1 MKVIQYNTSI
11 RMAATRLGQVYSF
24 SCWSSS
30 AGTVGCSNKNVSIR
44 LYQTGSQK
52 RVTSLIM
59 GSLISSRSKCR
70 DLESGSGAVL
80 CHQHHDPDFGSGSR
94 HEEGRCACL
103 QHSTSSST
111 RFPFNSHLVAPSFS
125 TQNLPH
131 SLYGHDHSS
140 ATTKHHRSN
149 SKTDPDCHSHYHCC
163 GVRSVPLTIL
173 ERQSSPFSNLGS
185 QQHFDGGFIRKQ
197 SRAGIFSDQKRF
209 YCSSMDNGQKR
220 GWDVLWQSLANKVSG
235 YLIFLS
241 LVFWNIIFWNVLFLE
256 F

>member
-1 MKVIQYNTSI
+1 MKIIQYNTTI

-30 AGTVGCSNKNVSIR
+30 AGTAAGCSNTNVSSIR

-52 RVTSLIM
+52 RVTSITM
-59 GSLISSRSKCR
+59 GNLISNRSKCR
-70 DLESGSGAVL
+70 DLESGSAVL
-80 CHQHHDPDFGSGSR
+80 CHQHHGDPDFGSGSR
-94 HEEGRCACL
+94 HEEGRCACM

-125 TQNLPH
+125 SQNLP
-131 SLYGHDHSS
+131 LYGHDHSS
-140 ATTKHHRSN
+140 VTTKHHRIN
-149 SKTDPDCHSHYHCC
+149 SKTSDPDCHSHYHCC

-197 SRAGIFSDQKRF
+197 SKAGIFSDQKRF
-209 YCSSMDNGQKR
+209 YCSSMDNSQKR
-220 GWDVLWQSLANKVSG
+220 GWDVLWQSLANKVSD
-235 YLIFLS
+235 YLIF
-241 LVFWNIIFWNVLFLE
+241 
-256 F
+256 

>member
-1 MKVIQYNTSI
+1 
-11 RMAATRLGQVYSF
+11 MAATRLGQVYSF
-24 SCWSSS
+24 SCLSS
-30 AGTVGCSNKNVSIR
+30 AGTAVGNTNVSSIR

-52 RVTSLIM
+52 RVTSVIM

-70 DLESGSGAVL
+70 DLESGGSAVL
-80 CHQHHDPDFGSGSR
+80 CHQHHHRDPDFGSGSR
-94 HEEGRCACL
+94 HEERGCACI

-111 RFPFNSHLVAPSFS
+111 RFPFNSHLVAPSFT

-140 ATTKHHRSN
+140 ATTKHRSV
-149 SKTDPDCHSHYHCC
+149 KPDPDCHSHYHCC

-197 SRAGIFSDQKRF
+197 SKAGIFSDQKRF
-209 YCSSMDNGQKR
+209 YSSMDNGQKR
-220 GWDVLWQSLANKVSG
+220 GWDVLWQSLANKVSVISFFG
-235 YLIFLS
+235 IY
-241 LVFWNIIFWNVLFLE
+241 FLE
-256 F
+256 YIFF